1 MPSLGSR
8 VSTSAADYEE
18 SCCPS
23 IQNTAKWPSGLVA
36 TAKNDFQMHYLVN
49 CFSLFFLTVLEGL
62 IPLLLIWKSG
72 EKSINIAILDR
83 EDTIIK

>member
-1 MPSLGSR
+1 MFLHQQLIMRKVAVLPFKILPN
-8 VSTSAADYEE
+8 DH
-18 SCCPS
+18 
-23 IQNTAKWPSGLVA
+23 LVA